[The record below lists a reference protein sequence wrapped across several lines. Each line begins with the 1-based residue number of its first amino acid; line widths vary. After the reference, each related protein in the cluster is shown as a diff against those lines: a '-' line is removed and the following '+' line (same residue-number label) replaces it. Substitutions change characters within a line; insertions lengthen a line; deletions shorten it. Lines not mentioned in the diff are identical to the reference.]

1 MSKKP
6 NVKKIAVL
14 SILSAITVIV
24 AFIPLKTLGL
34 EITFTMIPVAVGAV
48 LYGPSGGALIGGV
61 FGAVSF
67 LQCLG
72 YSPFGA
78 ALLAINPFYTF
89 IVCVPTRILAG
100 LLAGLIYRLLKKG
113 FKSDI
118 PALLV
123 SSLAAPVFNTLF
135 FMSSLTLFFYKTD
148 YLQGYVSGLGA
159 ANPVT
164 FILLFVG
171 INGLVEIICGF
182 AVAFPCAKALSKY
195 LKQNPGF
202 NINSVN
208 LVTEKI

>member
-6 NVKKIAVL
+6 NVKKISVL

-34 EITFTMIPVAVGAV
+34 EITFTMIPVAVGAI
-48 LYGPSGGALIGGV
+48 LYGPSGGAILGGV
-61 FGAVSF
+61 FGLVSF

-72 YSPFGA
+72 CSPFGA

-100 LLAGLIYRLLKKG
+100 FLAGVIYTLLKKG
-113 FKSDI
+113 LKRDA

-135 FMSSLTLFFYKTD
+135 FMSSLTLLFYKTD
-148 YLQGYVSGLGA
+148 YLQSYVNALGA
-159 ANPVT
+159 ANPIT
-164 FILLFVG
+164 FILMFVG
-171 INGLVEIICGF
+171 INGLVEIVCGF
-182 AVAFPCAKALSKY
+182 VVAFPCAKALSKY
-195 LKQNPGF
+195 LK
-202 NINSVN
+202 
-208 LVTEKI
+208 L